1 MWKSWKKKAP
11 SFRRFWMIFT
21 HTIWSAKPW
30 LLRGMP
36 MGRSPLCF
44 SLSGTQPGPGSLSLP
59 TAGEGTIDPL
69 TEPRGSGT
77 RRRFC
82 GGGGS
87 LTSKKPEPG
96 RSDRSGSAV
105 GPVAERPLLVGGPPL
120 LANIYILYIYT
131 YVHSQLFVCCLACP
145 YRAVCLHNK
154 CLCVYSNSAT
164 K

>member
-1 MWKSWKKKAP
+1 
-11 SFRRFWMIFT
+11 
-21 HTIWSAKPW
+21 
-30 LLRGMP
+30 MP

-82 GGGGS
+82 GGGGA
-87 LTSKKPEPG
+87 LTSEKPEPG

-131 YVHSQLFVCCLACP
+131 YTVNYLFVVWPAHIELSA
-145 YRAVCLHNK
+145 YTTNA
-154 CLCVYSNSAT
+154 CVYTVILPQNKRHWQIILRVQHSWP
-164 K
+164 